1 MVETTNHFAP
11 EIQWTMNITCLSAW
25 CFSYPP
31 ETHESQG
38 SGQCDLKVVLG
49 APKFD
54 EKKLRTVERFDFQKN
69 MLATLLK
76 SNVKSLFTVSLVS
89 QHTLW

>member
-1 MVETTNHFAP
+1 MVETTNHFAT
-11 EIQWTMNITCLSAW
+11 EIQWTMNINCLSAW

-54 EKKLRTVERFDFQKN
+54 EKQLRTVECFDFQKKH
-69 MLATLLK
+69 ACYTPEK
-76 SNVKSLFTVSLVS
+76 
-89 QHTLW
+89 